1 MVIQQIYTGCLSE
14 ASYFIESKG
23 EAVIID
29 PIRDTDKYLQLARDH
44 NANIKYIFETHFHAD
59 FVSGHLD
66 LSKQTGAVI
75 VYGPYTETK
84 FPFHL
89 AKDGEVFKIGNISLE
104 VIHTPGHTVESTC
117 YLLKDEKGK
126 PYCIFTGDT
135 LFIGDV
141 GRPDLSSGNLT
152 KEELAAIMYDSI
164 QNKIMPL
171 ADDIIVYPAHGAGSS
186 CGKNIGTETQ
196 STIGI
201 QKKSNYAL
209 QPQTKEE
216 FIKAVTKD
224 LDDAPPYFSIN
235 AKINKEGYYNLDEIK
250 SKGLTPISIKEF
262 KEKAADGGVIV
273 DTRTATEFTEGFIP
287 GSVFIGMEGRFAEW
301 AGSLLSFNE
310 PIILVAAKGKEEEAV
325 VRLARVG
332 FDKVE
337 GFLDGGFEAWK
348 KAGENTDMIIDI
360 EADELA
366 MDIPFDE
373 NLLVLDVR
381 RSTEFAD
388 GHVKDAVN
396 LPLAEMTDVAQLA
409 NLEENQNIYVHCTAG
424 YRSTIAVS
432 LLKRQGYHNLR
443 NVLGGWDKIKEQKGI
458 ATQKE
463 ANVLN

>member
-1 MVIQQIYTGCLSE
+1 
-14 ASYFIESKG
+14 
-23 EAVIID
+23 
-29 PIRDTDKYLQLARDH
+29 
-44 NANIKYIFETHFHAD
+44 
-59 FVSGHLD
+59 
-66 LSKQTGAVI
+66 
-75 VYGPYTETK
+75 
-84 FPFHL
+84 
-89 AKDGEVFKIGNISLE
+89 
-104 VIHTPGHTVESTC
+104 
-117 YLLKDEKGK
+117 
-126 PYCIFTGDT
+126 
-135 LFIGDV
+135 
-141 GRPDLSSGNLT
+141 
-152 KEELAAIMYDSI
+152 
-164 QNKIMPL
+164 
-171 ADDIIVYPAHGAGSS
+171 
-186 CGKNIGTETQ
+186 
-196 STIGI
+196 
-201 QKKSNYAL
+201 
-209 QPQTKEE
+209 
-216 FIKAVTKD
+216 
-224 LDDAPPYFSIN
+224 
-235 AKINKEGYYNLDEIK
+235 
-250 SKGLTPISIKEF
+250 IKEF
-262 KEKAADGGVIV
+262 KEKAANGGVIV
-273 DTRTATEFTEGFIP
+273 DTRTAAEFAEGFIP

-310 PIILVAAKGKEEEAV
+310 PIILVVAKGKEEEAV

-396 LPLAEMTDVAQLA
+396 LPLAEMTDVAQLS

-443 NVLGGWDKIKEQKGI
+443 NVIGGWDKIKEQKGI